1 MWNCLMIDVIL
12 QCNVHS
18 LFSCYECLCTEIEQ
32 AGVPGLEGGH
42 SESNQKHQDS
52 SMFFFS
58 FGLLKIYSDYFS
70 YTVSQKTSPTFSIV
84 TWKPVITFLI
94 IFGTNIPD
102 TTCHQMT
109 IQFSTSPTVRFCT
122 TYGKQIKRYI
132 SWNKQKNWKKISDI
146 IDCNSKKD

>member
-1 MWNCLMIDVIL
+1 MIDVIL

-84 TWKPVITFLI
+84 T
-94 IFGTNIPD
+94 
-102 TTCHQMT
+102 
-109 IQFSTSPTVRFCT
+109 
-122 TYGKQIKRYI
+122 
-132 SWNKQKNWKKISDI
+132 
-146 IDCNSKKD
+146 